1 MRLTALLPAFA
12 LLAACGAPDAAEDET
27 AAGTG
32 SAAEAGAAEA
42 RILEMAAARM
52 MLAEHDASHL
62 AIGPWARTPPAGR
75 DMTAAYLVI
84 YAAAPD
90 RLVAATSPEADA
102 IELHV
107 TGMEDG
113 VMRMRPAEDGLA
125 VPADGPLTLEP
136 GGAHL
141 MVFGLA
147 DDAAEDGRLAL
158 ELEFESGAVLEVA
171 APFATEP
178 PGE

>member
-1 MRLTALLPAFA
+1 MRLTALLSACA
-12 LLAACGAPDAAEDET
+12 LLAACGAPETAEDEV
-27 AAGTG
+27 AG
-32 SAAEAGAAEA
+32 EAGAEDA
-42 RILEMAAARM
+42 RLLEMAAVRM

-62 AIGPWARTPPAGR
+62 AIEPWVRTPPAGR
-75 DMTAAYLVI
+75 DMTAAYLTV
-84 YAAAPD
+84 YAREPD

-107 TGMEDG
+107 TEMTDG
-113 VMRMRPAEDGLA
+113 VMRMRQAEGGLV
-125 VPADGPLTLEP
+125 VPADGPLMLAP

-147 DDAAEDGRLAL
+147 ADAAEDGRLSFA
-158 ELEFESGAVLEVA
+158 LEFESGARLEVD

-178 PGE
+178 PAETE